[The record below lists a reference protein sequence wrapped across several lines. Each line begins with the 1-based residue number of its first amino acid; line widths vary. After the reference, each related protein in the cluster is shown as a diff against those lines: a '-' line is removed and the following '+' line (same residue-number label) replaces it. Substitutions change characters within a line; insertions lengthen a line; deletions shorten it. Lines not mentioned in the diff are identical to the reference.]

1 MYDEKYM
8 IMAIEEAKKALRDNE
23 VPIGAVIVKEGNVI
37 SRSYNQKNKMNM
49 VTRHAEINAIE
60 DANKIMNNW
69 RLNDCDIYVT
79 LEPCPMCMSAIQQAR
94 IQNVYYGIRNRDDE
108 NTNIATA
115 IAKSTSTNPGVN
127 VVGGFMEEKIRIL
140 LTSFFKRRR

>member
-23 VPIGAVIVKEGNVI
+23 VPIGVVIVKEGNVI

-60 DANKIMNNW
+60 DASKIMNNW
-69 RLNDCDIYVT
+69 RLNDCDMYVT

-108 NTNIATA
+108 NTNIITA
-115 IAKSTSTNPGVN
+115 IAKRTSTNPGVN

-140 LTSFFKRRR
+140 LTSFFKKRR